1 MSTGAGPAQQRPYD
15 EIANLEEA
23 FRYQEMELQKERE
36 NANNMQLQMMK
47 VQEQSS
53 KIKDKQDANKK
64 KLKRISELIAQNK
77 RQSSVLDQRTKDCT
91 ALKQEIHDL

>member
-36 NANNMQLQMMK
+36 NSNNMQM
-47 VQEQSS
+47 
-53 KIKDKQDANKK
+53 
-64 KLKRISELIAQNK
+64 
-77 RQSSVLDQRTKDCT
+77 
-91 ALKQEIHDL
+91 